1 MVGAAPVRTED
12 PTWRKR
18 PGQTPWR
25 VLRCSVVVHPTCHNA
40 NPPVL
45 VEGPVVGLLP
55 VHAKVRRE
63 GYFRR

>member
-1 MVGAAPVRTED
+1 MVEAASLRSED
-12 PTWRKR
+12 PMRCKR
-18 PGQTPWR
+18 AGRRYRR
-25 VLRCSVVVHPTCHNA
+25 VLRCSVVVHPTCHNV